1 MLMDPYQS
9 TEIINNIDNIES
21 LLLVSK
27 DGKIIPVKSNGWD
40 LITK

>member
-21 LLLVSK
+21 LLLISK
-27 DGKIIPVKSNGWD
+27 DGQIIPVKSNGWD
-40 LITK
+40 LITR